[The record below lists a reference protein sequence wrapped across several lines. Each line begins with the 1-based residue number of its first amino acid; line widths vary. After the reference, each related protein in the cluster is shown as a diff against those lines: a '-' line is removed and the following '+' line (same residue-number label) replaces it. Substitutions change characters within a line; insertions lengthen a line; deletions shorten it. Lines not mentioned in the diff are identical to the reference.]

1 MLLHLFLFSAALI
14 VLNGCNGIFFL
25 YVASR
30 WHAGLT
36 VMHNVAAPKNRR
48 ITMEIHSDMALP
60 VWGMRN
66 GH

>member
-1 MLLHLFLFSAALI
+1 MQWHL
-14 VLNGCNGIFFL
+14 FL

-60 VWGMRN
+60 ILGMRN